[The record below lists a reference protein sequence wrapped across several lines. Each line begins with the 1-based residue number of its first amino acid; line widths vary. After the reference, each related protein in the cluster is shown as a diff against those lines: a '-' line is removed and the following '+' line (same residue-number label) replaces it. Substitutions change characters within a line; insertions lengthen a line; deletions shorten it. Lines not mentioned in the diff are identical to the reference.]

1 MFAPHI
7 FRIDVPSP
15 RNNGPVSMA
24 EDELAGFMA
33 QRPSGAIC
41 VADADGRLLALP
53 ARVIEF
59 DTITIDVIVEGVN
72 GDAAERAHIDA
83 CVVADTFTA
92 YQDIRG
98 VIAQGTATWPPTAD
112 DVATLTV
119 SRTLT
124 FSFANA

>member
-1 MFAPHI
+1 
-7 FRIDVPSP
+7 
-15 RNNGPVSMA
+15 MA

-41 VADADGRLLALP
+41 IADADGRLLALP
-53 ARVIEF
+53 ARVTDF
-59 DTITIDVIVEGVN
+59 DIATIDVVVEGVN
-72 GDAAERAHIDA
+72 GEATQRAETQA

-92 YQDIRG
+92 YRDIRG
-98 VIAQGTATWPPTAD
+98 VIVQGTASWPPITD
-112 DVATLTV
+112 DVVTLTV

>member
-1 MFAPHI
+1 
-7 FRIDVPSP
+7 
-15 RNNGPVSMA
+15 MA
-24 EDELAGFMA
+24 EDELAEFLA
-33 QRPSGAIC
+33 QRPTGAIG
-41 VADADGRLLALP
+41 VIDSDGQLLALP
-53 ARVIEF
+53 ARVVDF
-59 DTITIDVIVEGVN
+59 DSATIDVVVEGVN
-72 GDAAERAHIDA
+72 GDAAERAHIEA

-92 YQDIRG
+92 YRDIRG